1 MPTPEGAGG
10 KMTAIK
16 VKRPAQVNLL
26 TKLYR
31 LKSSDPVTDQK
42 CQKIGQ
48 QDCDLI
54 NRFDENFG
62 ASCRPCSVSTSRKRV
77 ARASRERPKRGA
89 FGGYGWAAM
98 PSQPAF
104 SSRIRPATSS
114 RMRVSFLR
122 LASIRRRAM

>member
-42 CQKIGQ
+42 CQKFDHG
-48 QDCDLI
+48 DCDVI
-54 NRFDENFG
+54 NKFDENFD
-62 ASCRPCSVSTSRKRV
+62 APCRPGSVSTSRKRV
-77 ARASRERPKRGA
+77 ARASRERPQRGA
-89 FGGYGWAAM
+89 FRGYGWAAM
-98 PSQPAF
+98 PSQPAL

-114 RMRVSFLR
+114 R
-122 LASIRRRAM
+122 